1 MAKLKIIYN
10 RKNCIGAG
18 ACAAMDPDHF
28 EMADD
33 GKADLKGGKEVDG
46 KFELE
51 VEESDA
57 VKEAAKACPV
67 EVIKIVN
74 MDTGEDVV

>member
-1 MAKLKIIYN
+1 MRGGIMTKLKIIYN

-51 VEESDA
+51 VEENDA
-57 VKEAAKACPV
+57 VKEAGLKLTV
-67 EVIKIVN
+67 H
-74 MDTGEDVV
+74 VV